1 MALRLWIVDD
11 EPLVSIFVGRILR
24 RAGGEFE
31 MESFSDG
38 EQALTRLQALQTASQ
53 ASWPEIILLDINM
66 PMMDGWMFLDRLPD
80 LKLGQHPLILIHSS
94 SNSEFDLRRAKT
106 YYPAWVQGFITKN
119 IQFAQLEMLAE
130 AHAQFQRGETIS
142 FIELLDA

>member
-24 RAGGEFE
+24 RAGGDFE

-38 EQALTRLQALQTASQ
+38 EQAFTRLQALQTDLQ
-53 ASWPEIILLDINM
+53 APWPDIILLDINM
-66 PMMDGWMFLDRLPD
+66 PMMDGWMFLDRLPS
-80 LKLGQHPLILIHSS
+80 LTMRQQPLILIHSS

-130 AHAQFQRGETIS
+130 AYQGFLKGELFP